1 MAILGAISLAA
12 WLGLLLLPGRPWDL
26 RPRGEEAPPPP
37 DPDEWPAVCVLVPA
51 RNEAELLPQTVP
63 SLLAQDYP
71 GRFRVVVVDDRS
83 ADGTGDLARRL
94 GAETVAGAQPP
105 AGWAGKVWALE
116 QGLREAGEAA
126 YLLLTD
132 ADIRHAPHS
141 LRRLVAESESG
152 ALVLNSR
159 MARLRCVASAERLL
173 IPAFAFFFACLYP
186 MRWVASGRRPAA
198 AGGCILLRRDAL
210 ASFEPIRAAVI
221 DDIAL
226 ARLARGPAR
235 LAWSGGDV
243 VSVRPHDLA
252 GVWRMVSRTAF
263 AQLRYSWAVLAL
275 TLAGLAL
282 LFVVPPA
289 LAATGSLLGG
299 AAWLAMTLA
308 YLPTIRA
315 YRQPW
320 PLAATL
326 PLAGLLYAGM
336 TLDSAFRGRPGSEG
350 LPRGKRP
357 GGGRWPRRPRGRRAE
372 RRTRTTT

>member
-1 MAILGAISLAA
+1 MEILGAVSLAV

-26 RPRGEEAPPPP
+26 RPRAEDVDGPRGPLQWADDVHVRPGPP
-37 DPDEWPAVCVLVPA
+37 EWPAVCVLVPA
-51 RNEAELLPQTVP
+51 RNEAALLPQTLP

-83 ADGTGDLARRL
+83 DDGTGDLAQRL
-94 GAETVAGAQPP
+94 GAEAVAGAPLP
-105 AGWAGKVWALE
+105 KSWAGKVWALE
-116 QGLREAGEAA
+116 QGLRKAGEAA

-141 LRRLVAESESG
+141 LRRLVAESEADG
-152 ALVLNSR
+152 LVLNSR
-159 MARLRCVASAERLL
+159 MARLRCESPAERLL

-198 AGGCILLRRDAL
+198 AGGCILLRREAL
-210 ASFEPIRAAVI
+210 ESFEAMADAVI

-226 ARLARGPAR
+226 ARLVGGPAR
-235 LAWSGGDV
+235 LAWSGSDV
-243 VSVRPHDLA
+243 VSVRAHDLA
-252 GVWRMVSRTAF
+252 GVWRMVRRTAF
-263 AQLRYSWAVLAL
+263 AQLHYSWPLVGL

-282 LFVVPPA
+282 LFVVPPV

-299 AAWLAMTLA
+299 AAWLAMTIA

-315 YRQPW
+315 YREPW

-326 PLAGLLYAGM
+326 PLAGVLYAAM
-336 TLDSAFRGRPGSEG
+336 TLDSALRGR
-350 LPRGKRP
+350 
-357 GGGRWPRRPRGRRAE
+357 
-372 RRTRTTT
+372 